1 MYNLIY
7 RHAPGVKLYKR
18 KDVVEMLENIPW
30 EKCENWDK
38 FKHILTGLMQVLTSE
53 SEIPDKN

>member
-1 MYNLIY
+1 
-7 RHAPGVKLYKR
+7 
-18 KDVVEMLENIPW
+18 MLENIPW